1 VRRPNIRFFI
11 ANHVKGIFEQ
21 DTYDTPHSE
30 LAELGGYLTAK
41 FLWDPDYDQERA
53 MQEFLDGYYGKAAS
67 PIRLYIDLL
76 HDRVERE
83 NIHVHIYD
91 PPTKPYL
98 DSQLLCRAN
107 AIWEEAERR
116 VAGEADILRRVQISR
131 MSVDYAIMER
141 ARAELQKPGTAV
153 AAQSLIV
160 KLAIE
165 RFHPWMKAL
174 ETSGLTR
181 LREGE
186 NLNLEQ
192 HRAGLAKTLG
202 VKP

>member
-1 VRRPNIRFFI
+1 
-11 ANHVKGIFEQ
+11 
-21 DTYDTPHSE
+21 
-30 LAELGGYLTAK
+30 
-41 FLWDPDYDQERA
+41 

-192 HRAGLAKTLG
+192 YRAGLAKTLG